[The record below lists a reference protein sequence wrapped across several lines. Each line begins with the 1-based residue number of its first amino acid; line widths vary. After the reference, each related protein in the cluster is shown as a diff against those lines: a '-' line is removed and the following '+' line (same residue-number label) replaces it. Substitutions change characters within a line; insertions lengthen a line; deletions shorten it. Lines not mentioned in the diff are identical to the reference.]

1 MPRKAKSAIQQM
13 IDGNPNR
20 KTSEELSARVENE
33 KKLSF
38 GAEKLK
44 PPSWL
49 NSGAKKAFKY
59 IVQTYAETTFINNA
73 DLYVLSR
80 YCDIYSEYLACNRRL
95 KKNGRSEDGKTA
107 PDLQFKLKL
116 SSEMGK
122 MEKELGLTPAARAS
136 LAIHMENPKNEVEK
150 DEFDEDFDEEAKDQ
164 GIRVVK

>member
-20 KTSEELSARVENE
+20 KTSDELSARVENE

-44 PPSWL
+44 PPAWL